1 MQLTPISMK
10 GEQMRTMSTNK
21 LSAIVRTAS
30 PTPFSAVLPPAT
42 PTTVAL
48 SSHPPHRRTR
58 PPLAMETCPSVK
70 NILLLDS
77 EGKRVAV
84 KYYSDDWPTLS
95 AKLAFE
101 KSVFAK
107 TQKANAGTE
116 GNLHLIPLYG
126 RSCFILMMT
135 GLLCHGC
142 V

>member
-1 MQLTPISMK
+1 V
-10 GEQMRTMSTNK
+10 GRCGNR
-21 LSAIVRTAS
+21 VG
-30 PTPFSAVLPPAT
+30 
-42 PTTVAL
+42 
-48 SSHPPHRRTR
+48 
-58 PPLAMETCPSVK
+58 PLLVQETCPSVK

-116 GNLHLIPLYG
+116 GNLHLNLSY
-126 RSCFILMMT
+126 T
-135 GLLCHGC
+135 GGLTVLACSSKAC
-142 V
+142 ASYYLVMNS

>member
-1 MQLTPISMK
+1 MGSANGGGLDLFK
-10 GEQMRTMSTNK
+10 GLNLCLLQ
-21 LSAIVRTAS
+21 
-30 PTPFSAVLPPAT
+30 
-42 PTTVAL
+42 
-48 SSHPPHRRTR
+48 
-58 PPLAMETCPSVK
+58 ETCPSVK

-116 GNLHLIPLYG
+116 GNLHLISLIRKGLFSIDGDPW
-126 RSCFILMMT
+126 SA
-135 GLLCHGC
+135 LLCSLE
-142 V
+142 VVQST

>member
-1 MQLTPISMK
+1 MGSANGGGLDLFK
-10 GEQMRTMSTNK
+10 GLNLCLLQ
-21 LSAIVRTAS
+21 
-30 PTPFSAVLPPAT
+30 
-42 PTTVAL
+42 
-48 SSHPPHRRTR
+48 
-58 PPLAMETCPSVK
+58 ETCPSVK

-116 GNLHLIPLYG
+116 GNLHLISLIRKELFSADGEP
-126 RSCFILMMT
+126 R
-135 GLLCHGC
+135 
-142 V
+142 